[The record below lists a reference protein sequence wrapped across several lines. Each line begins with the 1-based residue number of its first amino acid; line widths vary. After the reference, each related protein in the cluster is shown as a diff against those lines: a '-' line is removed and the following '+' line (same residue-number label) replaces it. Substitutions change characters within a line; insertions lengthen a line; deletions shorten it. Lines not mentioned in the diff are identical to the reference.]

1 MNDIEIFEHG
11 GTGYCPCMHYGEWRV
26 AIANFGEHFDKEKYE
41 YLERHMQTDEVF
53 VLLDGEA
60 TLISGKEFSETKMEK
75 GKIYNVKKGAWHAL
89 NMSRDTKVLIVENH
103 NTTRE
108 NTEYYYFKE

>member
-41 YLERHMQTDEVF
+41 YLIKRFGREEQF
-53 VLLDGEA
+53 VDRFYDHRNFTYAYESMFRKKRAKITEA
-60 TLISGKEFSETKMEK
+60 ITQ
-75 GKIYNVKKGAWHAL
+75 
-89 NMSRDTKVLIVENH
+89 
-103 NTTRE
+103 
-108 NTEYYYFKE
+108 